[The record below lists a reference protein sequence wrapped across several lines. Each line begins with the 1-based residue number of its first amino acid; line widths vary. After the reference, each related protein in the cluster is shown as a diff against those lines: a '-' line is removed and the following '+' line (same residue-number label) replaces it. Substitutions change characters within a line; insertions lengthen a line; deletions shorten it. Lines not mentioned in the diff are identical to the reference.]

1 MRDDRYSCVFSWSA
15 ETIPSPPSTGSWIQL
30 SSNYLISEYDEGKW
44 RGEVEYKEY
53 ICVQMDY
60 EKREAF
66 LDGLRLTQCALE
78 STTYFTLRVEIRFQL
93 ILLSRNG
100 I

>member
-1 MRDDRYSCVFSWSA
+1 MDPAVFKLLDIRIRRREMA
-15 ETIPSPPSTGSWIQL
+15 G
-30 SSNYLISEYDEGKW
+30 
-44 RGEVEYKEY
+44 RVEYKEY